1 MVTVR
6 LMELID
12 RTHDRLPAP
21 TPDHGRSAKAFWS
34 VAAVYALAMLG
45 GTLPV
50 PLYAFWAADLG
61 FGPFTTTLIFAV
73 YAVGVVVSLLLF
85 AGVSDRSGRRPL
97 TLAALAVV
105 ALSAVTFLMAG
116 HVVVLLV
123 ARFLSG
129 LATGVVTATATAW
142 LEELAGPGNA
152 RRATITATAV
162 NLGGLGLGP
171 LAAGLLAQF
180 APAPVH
186 LVFWLYLGA
195 LVPAFIAVAVA
206 PETVADRQPARVVV
220 RRPAVP
226 AESAGRR
233 EFATAAA
240 GVFAA
245 FAVNALFA
253 SLVPSFLHD
262 ALRVTGQAVVGGV
275 VSLLFLG
282 ALTAQLSAPRR
293 WLESRWFAAGA
304 LVAGVGLLVAGLWLR
319 SLAVFVAGTALAGA
333 GSGLTFRRG
342 LGVTAGLA
350 DPRRRADLNATYFL
364 AAYAGNVVPALAI
377 GGLDQ
382 AFDANVATSILAA
395 ALIAVVFVPAVRNRR
410 HPA

>member
-1 MVTVR
+1 
-6 LMELID
+6 MELTD
-12 RTHDRLPAP
+12 RTQDRLPTP
-21 TPDHGRSAKAFWS
+21 TSSRGRSAKAFWS
-34 VAAVYALAMLG
+34 VAAVYALVMLG

-50 PLYAFWAADLG
+50 PLYAFWSADMD
-61 FGPFTTTLIFAV
+61 FGPFTTTLIFAG
-73 YAVGVVVSLLLF
+73 YAVGVVISLLLF
-85 AGVSDRSGRRPL
+85 AGMSDRSGRRPL
-97 TLAALAVV
+97 ALAALSVV
-105 ALSAVTFLMAG
+105 AVSTVIFLLAG
-116 HVVVLLV
+116 NVVVLLV

-142 LEELAGPGNA
+142 LGELAGPGNA

-171 LAAGLLAQF
+171 LAAGLTAQF
-180 APAPVH
+180 APAPAH

-195 LVPAFIAVAVA
+195 LVPAFAAVALA
-206 PETVADRQPARVVV
+206 PETVADRRPARVAA
-220 RRPAVP
+220 RRPTVP
-226 AESAGRR
+226 AEPAGRR

-262 ALRVTGQAVVGGV
+262 GLRVSGPAVVGGV
-275 VSLLFLG
+275 VSLLFLV

-293 WLESRWFAAGA
+293 RLESRWFAVGA

-319 SLAVFVAGTALAGA
+319 SPAVFVAGTVLAGA

-342 LGVTAGLA
+342 LGVTAALA

-364 AAYAGNVVPALAI
+364 AAYAGNVVPALVI

-395 ALIAVVFVPAVRNRR
+395 ALIGLIFVPAVRHRR

>member
-1 MVTVR
+1 
-6 LMELID
+6 MELID
-12 RTHDRLPAP
+12 RLSAP
-21 TPDHGRSAKAFWS
+21 TPNHGRSASASWS

-97 TLAALAVV
+97 ALAALAVV
-105 ALSAVTFLMAG
+105 ALSTVTFLVAG
-116 HVVVLLV
+116 QVVVLLV

-142 LEELAGPGNA
+142 LGELAGPGNA

-180 APAPVH
+180 APAPAH

-220 RRPAVP
+220 QRPAVP

-262 ALRVTGQAVVGGV
+262 ALRVTGQAVAGGV
-275 VSLLFLG
+275 VSLLFW
-282 ALTAQLSAPRR
+282 P
-293 WLESRWFAAGA
+293 
-304 LVAGVGLLVAGLWLR
+304 
-319 SLAVFVAGTALAGA
+319 
-333 GSGLTFRRG
+333 
-342 LGVTAGLA
+342 
-350 DPRRRADLNATYFL
+350 P
-364 AAYAGNVVPALAI
+364 
-377 GGLDQ
+377 
-382 AFDANVATSILAA
+382 
-395 ALIAVVFVPAVRNRR
+395 
-410 HPA
+410 